1 MIRRTHVQAR
11 RVRYRRSGCRPVRVV
26 ARTRRHRLVYRGRA
40 WALVVMLVLIVA
52 ALAIGTLA
60 GHIGVGAVV
69 AGLVLAAWLGYGM
82 RVTRPVP
89 AGPHGDGPAPPGGAS
104 MREPRRPLPVSPAGA
119 TARQRYGDE
128 PPGQAVALA

>member
-89 AGPHGDGPAPPGGAS
+89 AGPHGDGP
-104 MREPRRPLPVSPAGA
+104 RRPAGRPCGSRAVRSRCLRPV
-119 TARQRYGDE
+119 QR
-128 PPGQAVALA
+128 PGSGTGTSRPGRR